1 MQTKNGRWYDY
12 FTVNHLILNVVVFR
26 YTGNNNYYMYI
37 TFSSMDRHTQIWVR
51 YWIINKFNL
60 HL

>member
-26 YTGNNNYYMYI
+26 YTGNDNYYGTCI
-37 TFSSMDRHTQIWVR
+37 
-51 YWIINKFNL
+51 
-60 HL
+60 